1 MEKSKTTRGFD
12 IIKFKDWYGENCSVQ
27 KSSLFEE
34 DCIWLGINDANPQ
47 IMASQAKLFG
57 VETEETTGWVS
68 YPVPK
73 EVLMTTRM
81 HLNRN
86 QVSKLLPILQKFV
99 DTGEI
104 E

>member
-1 MEKSKTTRGFD
+1 MEKSKTSRGFD
-12 IIKFKDWYGENCSVQ
+12 VINFKDWYGEKCSIQ

-34 DCIWLGINDANPQ
+34 DCIWFGIMDANPQ
-47 IMASQAKLFG
+47 IMASQAKNFG
-57 VETEETTGWVS
+57 IETSETTGWVP

-81 HLNRN
+81 HLNRE
-86 QVSKLLPILQKFV
+86 QVSELLPILQKFV
-99 DTGEI
+99 ETGEI